1 MPSPAF
7 LRQIVFSIAVVW
19 SAEVSAQTY
28 PSRPIT
34 LVAPFAAG
42 SGVDVMAR
50 RIAADLS
57 PRLGQPIIVENKPGA
72 GSVIG
77 AEFVA
82 KAAPITL
89 PAPGLFSTMTG
100 CPSRGD
106 RSAAI
111 LRAITSTPLPA
122 ANGATSVIGRD
133 G

>member
-1 MPSPAF
+1 MRTTCPSNPNRA
-7 LRQIVFSIAVVW
+7 AVRPRRHQGGNDAVTCTL
-19 SAEVSAQTY
+19 AADCVLYRGGLVGGGLAQTY

-82 KAAPITL
+82 KAAPT
-89 PAPGLFSTMTG
+89 A
-100 CPSRGD
+100 
-106 RSAAI
+106 
-111 LRAITSTPLPA
+111 TP
-122 ANGATSVIGRD
+122 
-133 G
+133 